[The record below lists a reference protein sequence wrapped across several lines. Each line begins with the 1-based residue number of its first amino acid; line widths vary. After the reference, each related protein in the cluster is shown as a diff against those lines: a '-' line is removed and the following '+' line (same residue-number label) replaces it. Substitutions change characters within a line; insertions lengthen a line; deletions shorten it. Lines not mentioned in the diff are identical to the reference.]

1 MYSAVQFQ
9 VVENSFIHLMED
21 TLLTV
26 SDTEKIELSIEGDE
40 LFISNILFWKCK
52 HLKIKPLDFSPKKN
66 KRIF

>member
-26 SDTEKIELSIEGDE
+26 SDTEKIELSVKGDE
-40 LFISNILFWKCK
+40 LFISIHCSESANI
-52 HLKIKPLDFSPKKN
+52 
-66 KRIF
+66 